1 MNAAGSLQ
9 RRLGLGFAAGA
20 AITWLIAALA
30 AGAIIRHELDE
41 HLDSAL
47 QETAQ
52 RLLPLALIEVL
63 DREGAVSA
71 RRVQALDE
79 HEELLTYLV
88 RDRAGKVLLQS
99 HDADP
104 ERFGPRPAVGFRST
118 GTHRIYGE
126 AAISASIVIEVADP
140 LAHRRDAAVE
150 AAASLLLP
158 LLLLVPVALFGAWCF
173 VRRSMRPV
181 LAFEAQIA
189 RRNAG
194 DLAPVCARRLPAEL
208 APVAAAVNALLER
221 LRRALQTER
230 SFTANS
236 AHELRTP
243 IAATLAHAQRLVAE
257 SPAGPLRERAQQVE
271 ASLRRLARLAEK
283 LMQLAQAEG
292 GGLVLQQAQDL
303 LPVVAHVVE
312 EFSRGTASG
321 TRLRLA
327 PPETAALYSHL
338 DADAFAILMRNLI
351 ENALRHGAAHAAVDV
366 SVSAD
371 GAIHVVNDGA
381 VVSPETLCRL
391 KARFERG
398 GASAAGAGL
407 GLAIAE
413 AIASGAG
420 GTLELRSPAAGRA
433 GGFEAIVRLP

>member
-1 MNAAGSLQ
+1 
-9 RRLGLGFAAGA
+9 
-20 AITWLIAALA
+20 
-30 AGAIIRHELDE
+30 
-41 HLDSAL
+41 
-47 QETAQ
+47 
-52 RLLPLALIEVL
+52 LPLALTEVL
-63 DREGAVSA
+63 GREGAAAA
-71 RRVQALDE
+71 RRMQALDE

-104 ERFGPRPAVGFRST
+104 ELFEPRPAVGFRST

-126 AAISASIVIEVADP
+126 AAVNASIVIEVADP
-140 LAHRRDAAVE
+140 LVHRRDAAEE
-150 AAASLLLP
+150 AVASLLLP
-158 LLLLVPVALFGAWCF
+158 LLVLVPVALFGAWWF

-189 RRNAG
+189 RRGAG
-194 DLAPVCARRLPAEL
+194 DLAPVCGRRLPAEL

-221 LRRALQTER
+221 LRRALEAER

-271 ASLRRLARLAEK
+271 AALRRLARLAEK

-292 GGLVLQQAQDL
+292 GALLLHEARDL

-312 EFSRGTASG
+312 EFSRDTASG

-351 ENALRHGAAHAAVDV
+351 ENALRHGDADAAVDV

-381 VVSPETLCRL
+381 VVSPETLRRL

-420 GTLELRSPAAGRA
+420 GTLELRSPITGRA